1 MQLQLEVDVGSD
13 GYKVR
18 HVESSTRRELTSNG
32 RSTDSSVL
40 TKSRY
45 VKGLDNP
52 REMWFEVHGD
62 GAPDVGEQ
70 WRLQQG
76 QCVGKVARREFPKGI
91 FVGGTPSEDQLDG
104 SCPLFEATFRAG
116 DLLARTDILRPAGTG
131 SWVLTEVKSST
142 LKSSKEEA
150 IQDVA
155 FQTYVLERAGLD
167 VERAE
172 ILHLNPDY
180 VHPGRGRLLT
190 TTPLGEDREDRIQAV
205 RDKAPE
211 LADVLQ
217 QPEPPNLWPSRSC
230 NTCDC
235 PETCH
240 DLPEQSLFTLPKV
253 PWQHVDTILGEGKA
267 RLDEIEDH
275 DLMKPRHRHHIEA
288 VRAGEPYVDETAIR
302 EALTELT
309 FPIHFLDFEAIDY
322 ALPRFGGTSPWQK
335 IPFQYSLHILRE
347 GGAVEHEE
355 YLHHEDTDPRPPLV
369 ENLLDDVESSGSV
382 VVYHDTFERQRLEEL
397 QEAFPEREAEIQ
409 SLIDRL
415 WDQEEVFKWDFIHPD
430 QKGSTSLK
438 AVLPIFA
445 PELSYD
451 DLDIQ
456 HGMAAV
462 VKYAE
467 MLASSDLETR
477 EMIYDQLL
485 NYCERDTYAML
496 RIHNSLAEIADTSS

>member
-1 MQLQLEVDVGSD
+1 M
-13 GYKVR
+13 
-18 HVESSTRRELTSNG
+18 
-32 RSTDSSVL
+32 
-40 TKSRY
+40 
-45 VKGLDNP
+45 
-52 REMWFEVHGD
+52 
-62 GAPDVGEQ
+62 
-70 WRLQQG
+70 
-76 QCVGKVARREFPKGI
+76 
-91 FVGGTPSEDQLDG
+91 
-104 SCPLFEATFRAG
+104 
-116 DLLARTDILRPAGTG
+116 
-131 SWVLTEVKSST
+131 
-142 LKSSKEEA
+142 
-150 IQDVA
+150 
-155 FQTYVLERAGLD
+155 
-167 VERAE
+167 
-172 ILHLNPDY
+172 
-180 VHPGRGRLLT
+180 
-190 TTPLGEDREDRIQAV
+190 
-205 RDKAPE
+205 DK
-211 LADVLQ
+211 
-217 QPEPPNLWPSRSC
+217 
-230 NTCDC
+230 
-235 PETCH
+235 
-240 DLPEQSLFTLPKV
+240 
-253 PWQHVDTILGEGKA
+253 ILGEGKA
-267 RLDEIEDH
+267 TLDEIEDH

-288 VRAGEPYVDETAIR
+288 VRAGEPHVDEPAIR
-302 EALTELT
+302 EALGELT
-309 FPIHFLDFEAIDY
+309 FPVHFLDFEAIDY
-322 ALPRFGGTSPWQK
+322 ALPRFTGTSPWQK

-355 YLHHEDTDPRPPLV
+355 YLHHEDTDPRPPLI
-369 ENLLDDVESSGSV
+369 ESLLDDVESSGSV

-397 QEAFPEREAEIQ
+397 REAFPEREAEIQ